1 METYGFLCVTFGD
14 VAAQAILECCL
25 KRMAKT
31 YKQMDLIAAL
41 MVEIDRFVDD
51 LPSGSDFKEIIERL
65 RGDILEDWQTTGTL
79 SALFAKGGFRL
90 KVVACSGDKDGPM
103 VQKLGGAVLGIK
115 WATEEDKFSIPLTVN
130 VSKRRR
136 GVTTGPDMT

>member
-1 METYGFLCVTFGD
+1 
-14 VAAQAILECCL
+14 
-25 KRMAKT
+25 
-31 YKQMDLIAAL
+31 

-79 SALFAKGGFRL
+79 AALFAKGGFRL

-115 WATEEDKFSIPLTVN
+115 WDTEEDKFSIPLTVN

-136 GVTTGPDMT
+136 GVTTGPDVTDMSVECRGYR